1 MKLSKIYSNKDIFKP
16 IVFNSGFNV
25 IFGDVEK
32 NKDLDEKTGEHNI
45 GKTSLVHLIDFLLLK
60 GVSKKGF
67 FEKNKEKLSD
77 WIFFL
82 EIELNDGQFLT
93 IKRAVN
99 PNTKI
104 SFKQHFSRN
113 QNYADEIQWDYED
126 LSLNAT
132 NDDDNPKIVLE
143 TEYLKFDVS
152 NEYGY
157 RIFLSYLLRTQN
169 DYQDVF
175 KLNKFK
181 GKDLNWKPQLFKLL
195 GFNPQKL
202 IKKYDLDSELAEE
215 KKILANLNNKIDSSG
230 ENTIKLAIEAKERE
244 KGELKSKIDDFD
256 FYQKEQNINFD
267 LVRVIETKIAEL
279 NKKEY
284 VLNHNSEKIKSSL
297 DNGKKPSIEVEEI
310 EKLYKEVGVYFPK
323 ELTKEYKDVVQF
335 TQQITKER
343 LKYLEAELKETLDE
357 IKITQSELKDLN
369 DQRSSLLSS
378 LKEKD
383 TFIKYRNYQADL
395 VQIENQIFAYKQ
407 KLEGSQL
414 INTYGESIE
423 KLMQKIKIASDE
435 IKQEITNDSNDY
447 QEIRKLFQDIYKEIF
462 EYTALL
468 IVEPNKVGNVEFE
481 TSVLNQSQDLTSKA
495 DGYTSTK
502 VLCLSFV
509 LSILIHYSTKSFYR
523 FAYLDGL
530 IESWGD
536 GHKMKFIKLIREY
549 CKKTGI
555 QFTMSLIKSD
565 IPHQGFS
572 FEDKEVIRTLSKND
586 ELFGFEF

>member
-1 MKLSKIYSNKDIFKP
+1 MKLSKIYSNKPIFKP
-16 IVFNSGFNV
+16 IIFNSGFNV
-25 IFGDVEK
+25 VFGNVEK
-32 NKDLDEKTGEHNI
+32 NKDLDVKTGEHNI
-45 GKTSLVHLIDFLLLK
+45 GKTSLVYLIDFLLLK

-93 IKRAVN
+93 IRRAMN

-104 SFKQHFSRN
+104 SFKRHFSKN
-113 QNYADEIQWDYED
+113 QNFVDGTQWDHED
-126 LSLNAT
+126 LSINAI
-132 NDDDNPKIVLE
+132 NEEDNPKSILE
-143 TEYLKFDVS
+143 TEYLKFDVAK
-152 NEYGY
+152 EYNY
-157 RIFLSYLLRTQN
+157 RHFLSYLLRTQN

-175 KLNKFK
+175 KLNKFM
-181 GKDLNWKPQLFKLL
+181 GKDVNWKPLLFKLL
-195 GFNPQKL
+195 GFDPQKL
-202 IKKYDLDSELAEE
+202 VKKYDLDNELTEE
-215 KKILANLNNKIDSSG
+215 KKILNNLNSKLDSSG

-244 KGELKSKIDDFD
+244 KRDLKSKIDDFD

-267 LVRVIETKIAEL
+267 LVRNVETKIAEL

-284 VLNHNSEKIKSSL
+284 VLNHNSEKIKQSL
-297 DNGKKPSIEVEEI
+297 DNGKKPTFQVEEI
-310 EKLYKEVGVYFPK
+310 EQLYQEVGVFFPK
-323 ELTKEYKDVVQF
+323 QLTKEYKDVFQF

-343 LKYLEAELKETLDE
+343 LKYLEAELKETNDE
-357 IKITQSELKDLN
+357 ISTTQKELKDLN
-369 DQRSSLLSS
+369 NNRCSLLSS

-383 TFIKYRNYQADL
+383 TFIKYRNYQSDL
-395 VQIENQIFAYKQ
+395 VKIENEIFAYKQ

-414 INTYGESIE
+414 ISTYGESID
-423 KLMQKIKIASDE
+423 KLVQKIKIISDE
-435 IKQEITNDSNDY
+435 IKHEVTNDSGDY
-447 QEIRKLFQDIYKEIF
+447 KEIRKLFQDIYREIF

-468 IVEPNKVGNVEFE
+468 IIEVNKAGNVEFE

-502 VLCLSFV
+502 ILCLSFV
-509 LSILIHYSTKSFYR
+509 LSILIHYSNKSFYR

-530 IESWGD
+530 IESWGN
-536 GHKMKFIKLIREY
+536 GHKIKFIKLIREY

-555 QFTMSLIKSD
+555 QFTMSMIKSD
-565 IPHQGFS
+565 LPFGFS
-572 FEDKEVIRTLSKND
+572 FENGEIIRTLSRKD

>member
-1 MKLSKIYSNKDIFKP
+1 
-16 IVFNSGFNV
+16 
-25 IFGDVEK
+25 
-32 NKDLDEKTGEHNI
+32 
-45 GKTSLVHLIDFLLLK
+45 
-60 GVSKKGF
+60 
-67 FEKNKEKLSD
+67 
-77 WIFFL
+77 
-82 EIELNDGQFLT
+82 
-93 IKRAVN
+93 
-99 PNTKI
+99 
-104 SFKQHFSRN
+104 
-113 QNYADEIQWDYED
+113 
-126 LSLNAT
+126 
-132 NDDDNPKIVLE
+132 
-143 TEYLKFDVS
+143 
-152 NEYGY
+152 
-157 RIFLSYLLRTQN
+157 
-169 DYQDVF
+169 
-175 KLNKFK
+175 
-181 GKDLNWKPQLFKLL
+181 
-195 GFNPQKL
+195 
-202 IKKYDLDSELAEE
+202 
-215 KKILANLNNKIDSSG
+215 
-230 ENTIKLAIEAKERE
+230 
-244 KGELKSKIDDFD
+244 
-256 FYQKEQNINFD
+256 
-267 LVRVIETKIAEL
+267 
-279 NKKEY
+279 
-284 VLNHNSEKIKSSL
+284 
-297 DNGKKPSIEVEEI
+297 
-310 EKLYKEVGVYFPK
+310 
-323 ELTKEYKDVVQF
+323 
-335 TQQITKER
+335 
-343 LKYLEAELKETLDE
+343 
-357 IKITQSELKDLN
+357 
-369 DQRSSLLSS
+369 
-378 LKEKD
+378 
-383 TFIKYRNYQADL
+383 L

-572 FEDKEVIRTLSKND
+572 FEEKEVVRTLSKND